1 MHLAYLAHLRALLA
15 HTGESPG
22 LCCITSPEPSNGN
35 GGRSGGISLA
45 VHTARQRSVQPYG
58 TEGPLRRRRLQHLSR
73 NAVGFAEE
81 RGTAQICSINGR
93 HRRNVS
99 NVPEYG
105 ERNHTAETS
114 WRWLASRAL
123 RS

>member
-35 GGRSGGISLA
+35 GEKSGETSVAI
-45 VHTARQRSVQPYG
+45 HTARQRSVQPYG
-58 TEGPLRRRRLQHLSR
+58 TEGPLRRHRLQELPR

-81 RGTAQICSINGR
+81 RGTVQICSINVG
-93 HRRNVS
+93 HRGNVS
-99 NVPEYG
+99 DVPEYG
-105 ERNHTAETS
+105 EES
-114 WRWLASRAL
+114 YC
-123 RS
+123 